1 MWTRGRRSKN
11 WKILRMSH
19 VNDPII
25 KTTHFPGY
33 LPELFQQSEIHY
45 VALRHDYYI
54 DWSSQYSLVVD
65 VY

>member
-1 MWTRGRRSKN
+1 
-11 WKILRMSH
+11 MSH

-54 DWSSQYSLVVD
+54 DWSSQHSLVVD